1 MLTDLLWWDRH
12 ARVRVVGSVAVLV
25 LGTRHKEVTPTSAG
39 DGFHAD
45 LESHRVDVG
54 FATICEDKGAA
65 DGAAQTTKPTART
78 NETFEFI
85 KVIVLIKQT
94 KSASK

>member
-1 MLTDLLWWDRH
+1 VW
-12 ARVRVVGSVAVLV
+12 VIGSVAVLV
-25 LGTRHKEVTPTSAG
+25 FGTRHKEVAPTSPS

-54 FATICEDKGAA
+54 FATICEDKWAP

-94 KSASK
+94 KAASK